1 VTQQTKGQDAQ
12 AREAQGREA
21 WGRWGDDDETGA
33 PNLIGPEQVRL
44 ATALVRTGQVIS
56 LSQKI
61 SDRLPVPGHRPGIMH
76 FMGRDGGDY
85 AAGAKRPGGFQFAED
100 TVVLPLHVGTHIDAL
115 CHAWCD
121 DHLYN
126 GFPGSTVRSTTR
138 ALRCGVE
145 KMPPLVTRGVL
156 LDVVRLRGAVA
167 APGDFIGRQE
177 LQAAAEQ
184 AGVALRDGDAV
195 LIRTGW
201 LESQDPA
208 RGVDFNR
215 EPGIDVEAAL
225 WLAESGAALVGAD
238 NFAIETLPFPEG
250 TVFPVHQRLIRDYGG
265 PLLEGLVLKP
275 LAEAGATAF
284 LFVATPLPIVGAT
297 GSPVAP
303 VAVL

>member
-1 VTQQTKGQDAQ
+1 MAK
-12 AREAQGREA
+12 EA
-21 WGRWGDDDETGA
+21 WNRWGEADEAGA
-33 PNLIGPEQVRL
+33 PNLIGPLQVRL
-44 ATALVRTGQVIS
+44 AASLVRTGQVIS
-56 LSQKI
+56 LTQPI
-61 SDRLPVPGHRPGIMH
+61 SDRLPVPGHRAGVQH

-100 TVVLPLHVGTHIDAL
+100 TVVLPLHLGTHIDAL

-156 LDVVRLRGAVA
+156 LDIVRLRGEAAKLGDAIGAV
-167 APGDFIGRQE
+167 E
-177 LQAAAEQ
+177 LQQAASM
-184 AGVALRDGDAV
+184 AGVRLQDGDAV

-201 LESQDPA
+201 LESQDMA
-208 RGVDFNR
+208 REVDFNA

-225 WLAESGAALVGAD
+225 WLAESGVAMVGAD
-238 NFAIETLPFPEG
+238 NFAIEVLPFPAG
-250 TVFPVHQRLIRDYGG
+250 TVFPVHQRLIRDYGV
-265 PLLEGLVLKP
+265 PLLEGMVLRA
-275 LAEAGATAF
+275 LGEAGATAF

>member
-1 VTQQTKGQDAQ
+1 MAQ
-12 AREAQGREA
+12 EA
-21 WGRWGDDDETGA
+21 WGRWGADDEAGA
-33 PNLIGPEQVRL
+33 PNLIGPPQVKH
-44 ATALVRTGQVIS
+44 AISLVKTGQVIS
-56 LSQKI
+56 LTQPI
-61 SDRLPVPGHRPGIMH
+61 SDRLPVPFHRANVQH

-100 TVVLPLHVGTHIDAL
+100 TVILPLHLGTHIDAL

-126 GFPGSTVRSTTR
+126 GLPGNTVRSTTR

-145 KMPPLVTRGVL
+145 KIPPLVTRGVL
-156 LDVVRLRGAVA
+156 LDVAGLRGAPVP
-167 APGDFIGRQE
+167 PGDTIGQSE
-177 LQAAAEQ
+177 LQRAAAR
-184 AGVALRDGDAV
+184 AGVTLQDGDAV

-208 RGVDFNR
+208 KGVDFNR

-225 WLAESGAALVGAD
+225 WLAESGAAIVGAD
-238 NFAIETLPFPEG
+238 NFAIEAMPFPAG
-250 TVFPVHQRLIRDYGG
+250 TVFPVHQQLIRDYGI
-265 PLLEGLVLKP
+265 PLLEGLVLRP

-284 LFVATPLPIVGAT
+284 LFVACPLPIVGAT

>member
-1 VTQQTKGQDAQ
+1 MA
-12 AREAQGREA
+12 REA
-21 WGRWGDDDETGA
+21 WGRWGAEDEAGA
-33 PNLIGPEQVRL
+33 ANLIGPEQVRL
-44 ATALVRTGQVIS
+44 AAALVRTGQV
-56 LSQKI
+56 LRLTQPI
-61 SDRLPVPGHRPGIMH
+61 SDRTPVPSHRPGVMH

-100 TVVLPLHVGTHIDAL
+100 TVVLPLHLGTHIDAL

-156 LDVVRLRGAVA
+156 LDIVRLRGAAA
-167 APGDFIGRQE
+167 APGDSIGRE
-177 LQAAAEQ
+177 EIEATMRQ
-184 AGVALRDGDAV
+184 AGVSLRDGDAV

-201 LESQDPA
+201 LETQAAGAP
-208 RGVDFNR
+208 VDFNR

-225 WLAESGAALVGAD
+225 YLAESGVAVVGAD
-238 NFAIETLPFPEG
+238 NFAIEVLPFPTG
-250 TVFPVHQRLIRDYGG
+250 TVFPVHQRLIRDYGV
-265 PLLEGLVLKP
+265 PLLEGLVLRE
-275 LAEAGATAF
+275 LGELGATEF
-284 LFVATPLPIVGAT
+284 LFAATPLPIVGAT